1 MATRTTAARADS
13 ALADMRRE
21 VARVVRDGRDACE
34 ATHEQVAASIAC
46 SSARLSQ
53 YVDPAADAT
62 IDCARAALAPEPLRV
77 AIAQHIAGERFV
89 VVEVGGGPTVAAS
102 LSSHIDAARETAE
115 ALQAHLVAISDGR
128 IDRAEG
134 AHLERELDE
143 AISRLVSLRQ
153 IARTAQREGVIGV
166 EGVH

>member
-53 YVDPAADAT
+53 YVDPAADTT
-62 IDCARAALAPEPLRV
+62 IDVARAALAPEPLRLALASLV
-77 AIAQHIAGERFV
+77 AGPRFV
-89 VVEVGGGPTVAAS
+89 VVHAERGLRVVGGV
-102 LSSHIDAARETAE
+102 R
-115 ALQAHLVAISDGR
+115 
-128 IDRAEG
+128 
-134 AHLERELDE
+134 
-143 AISRLVSLRQ
+143 
-153 IARTAQREGVIGV
+153 
-166 EGVH
+166 